1 VRNSKYI
8 IIYSVFALL
17 LFVAWRVL
25 SLGLANHFAET
36 NPDRALFWRSNHP
49 EALYRAAEK
58 SAENKQWP
66 QAQQLAKRAV
76 LANPLDGRA
85 LRIMAQVA
93 EAEGNTK
100 LALDLYQKASILA
113 PRDLPSHIWL
123 LDNALQSRQAEPAVH
138 HLDAFLRLSPVGL
151 SPDWQVMMQSQAHV
165 LAVNPAAQPFMI
177 QALSKNPPWRRSFL
191 SSFSE
196 AKLPLD
202 DIAGFLNNLS
212 KVSRLDLG
220 EYQPWLNRLIAEQ
233 RYMQAYVTWAQ
244 LIPMKQ
250 RKYLGNV
257 FDGGFEVAQ
266 EDQQGIF
273 AWASPPAQGVQ
284 MYWANDRGIIGEN
297 AFFVN
302 FEGGRTP
309 FSNLQQT
316 LVLPP
321 GKWQLNY
328 RARAINLDSTRGLIW
343 RITCLPD
350 NSTLAESEPMRG
362 MFNWQE
368 LAVDFEV
375 PEQCGGQK
383 LQLLIPARIPA
394 ETQIRGDLW
403 LDEVRIQ
410 PQAVKM

>member
-1 VRNSKYI
+1 VQNSKQI
-8 IIYSVFALL
+8 IIYSVFALF
-17 LFVAWRVL
+17 LFVAWRVI
-25 SLGLANHFAET
+25 SLGLADHFAVS

-85 LRIMAQVA
+85 LRVMAQVA
-93 EAEGNTK
+93 EAEGNSK
-100 LALDLYQKASILA
+100 VALDLYQKASILA
-113 PRDLPSHIWL
+113 PRDLASHAWL
-123 LDNALQSRQAEPAVH
+123 LDNALQTQQAETAVR
-138 HLDAFLRLSPVGL
+138 HLDALFRLRPELLAVL
-151 SPDWQVMMQSQAHV
+151 QAQADV
-165 LAVNPAAQPFMI
+165 LAANPVSQPFMI
-177 QALSKNPPWRRSFL
+177 QALSKDPVWRNSFL
-191 SSFSE
+191 NAFSK
-196 AKLPLD
+196 ANAPLD
-202 DIAGFLNNLS
+202 AMAGLYIGLS
-212 KVSRLDLG
+212 KVSSLELN

-244 LIPMKQ
+244 LIPVNQ

-257 FDGGFEVAQ
+257 FDGGFEVEQ

-273 AWASPPAQGVQ
+273 AWATPPTKGVQ
-284 MYWANDRGIIGEN
+284 MYWANGRGILGEN

-328 RARAINLDSTRGLIW
+328 RARAMNLDSTRGLIW
-343 RITCLPD
+343 RITCLTD

-362 MFNWQE
+362 IFNWQE

-375 PEQCGGQK
+375 PEQCGGQR